1 MEDERRY
8 GKPPKLTGEPVTIQA
23 AVWLA
28 VLLAVLLFLACSA
41 VGWLVM
47 QAVAA

>member
-28 VLLAVLLFLACSA
+28 VLLACSA